1 MCLPVAEPA
10 VAALVIELAITD
22 ALDIELDPVAA
33 MAEVAEE
40 AVLAPEAAA
49 EEEPEQLAAWG
60 NFTLTLQPLLAN
72 HASWSIPEDVVC
84 LAGLRITKLLSNL
97 KGL

>member
-10 VAALVIELAITD
+10 VAALVT
-22 ALDIELDPVAA
+22 ELDLVAA

-40 AVLAPEAAA
+40 AVLAPETAA

-60 NFTLTLQPLLAN
+60 NLTLTL
-72 HASWSIPEDVVC
+72 
-84 LAGLRITKLLSNL
+84 
-97 KGL
+97 